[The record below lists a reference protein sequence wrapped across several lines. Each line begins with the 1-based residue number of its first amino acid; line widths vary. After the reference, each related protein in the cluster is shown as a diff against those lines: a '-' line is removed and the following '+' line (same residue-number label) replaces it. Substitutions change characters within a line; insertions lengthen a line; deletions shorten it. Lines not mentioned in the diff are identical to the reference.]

1 MTTASTHGATQTTGA
16 TISEPV
22 FTTHTVITGTVIT
35 TVIESTTIGTKY
47 TPIESYCS
55 INYYGVYQGSL

>member
-1 MTTASTHGATQTTGA
+1 MTTASTRGATQTTGA

-35 TVIESTTIGTKY
+35 TVMESIL
-47 TPIESYCS
+47 S
-55 INYYGVYQGSL
+55 IRQLKVTVVIIIMVCIKVHYEL